1 MTTAL
6 YSKFL
11 AHFKDGISTP
21 NRFEVEFN
29 LPKGVPSFG
38 DFIDPEA
45 QSFSLANTQRKLNGN
60 GGINIKCHT
69 ITFPMR
75 SVRTYTHTQNSAPF
89 EVPFTASYDPVTFI
103 FYADGNMDTRVFLEN
118 WQRTVVNNNSNTL
131 NFYNEFVSDIRLYA
145 LDKQDKK
152 TYGVK
157 LEKAYPVSVGAVDFA
172 YSNFDNITNV
182 TCTFAYKKWT
192 RIEL

>member
-6 YSKFL
+6 YTKFL
-11 AHFKDGISTP
+11 SHFKTGVSTP
-21 NRFEVEFN
+21 NRFEIELS
-29 LPKGVPSFG
+29 LPRGVSTFD

-45 QSFSLANTQRKLNGN
+45 QSFSLATAQRRMNGL

-75 SVRTYTHTQNSAPF
+75 SIRTHTHTQNSAPF

-103 FYADGNMDTRVFLEN
+103 FYADGNMDTRVYLEN
-118 WQRTVVNNNSNTL
+118 WQRTVVNNGSNTL
-131 NFYNEFVSDIRLYA
+131 NFYNEFVSDIKMYA
-145 LDKQDKK
+145 LDKQDKR
-152 TYGVK
+152 TYGVQ

-172 YSNFDNITNV
+172 YSNFDNTTNV
-182 TCTFAYKKWT
+182 TCTFIYKKWT
-192 RIEL
+192 RINI